1 MLTNRPVTLGALYGA
16 TRTLQ
21 LSGPPDE
28 QTAQTIAAM
37 FAFVHDTDRSQL
49 AHRVAVALVS
59 RVPQKDFR
67 GQLRMVY
74 EYLRQHVRFK
84 RDTFDREHLRHPDQ
98 LLSEILNTGATAA
111 DCDDVA
117 MLGAA
122 LVRALGMAP
131 VFVTMARG
139 FNAPYEHV
147 YFGAELD
154 GQIVPMDP
162 QERTPFGQ
170 HTPPASAR
178 RRVWTA

>member
-16 TRTLQ
+16 TRTLK
-21 LSGPPDE
+21 LSGAPDD

-49 AHRVAVALVS
+49 AHRVAVALAS
-59 RVPQKDFR
+59 KVPQKDFR
-67 GQLRMVY
+67 GQLRAVY
-74 EYLRQHVRFK
+74 EFVLQRVRFK

-98 LLSEILNTGATAA
+98 LLSEILATGSTAA
-111 DCDDVA
+111 DCDDA
-117 MLGAA
+117 SMLGAA
-122 LVRALGMAP
+122 LVRALGMPP
-131 VFVTMARG
+131 VFITMARG
-139 FNAPYEHV
+139 ALTPYEHV

-178 RRVWTA
+178 RRVWSA